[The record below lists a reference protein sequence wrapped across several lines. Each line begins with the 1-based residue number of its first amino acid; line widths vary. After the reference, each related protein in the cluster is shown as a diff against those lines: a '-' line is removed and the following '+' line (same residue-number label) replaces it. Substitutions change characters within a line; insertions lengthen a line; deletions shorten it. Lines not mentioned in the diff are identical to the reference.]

1 MTDICLTLRK
11 EISINRRSYPKG
23 RPKCLS
29 SHILSQ
35 VSKAGSSVQLQS
47 LDEKCSL
54 YTISHKDLL
63 GVVETGKPLHMKE
76 HGWEW
81 SKEVAVHTQT
91 L

>member
-1 MTDICLTLRK
+1 MPNLCQVFP
-11 EISINRRSYPKG
+11 YG

-35 VSKAGSSVQLQS
+35 VSKAGFSVQLQS

-54 YTISHKDLL
+54 YTISHKDLP
-63 GVVETGKPLHMKE
+63 GVVGTGKPLHMKE
-76 HGWEW
+76 PGWSRLEW